1 MMHLER
7 LWGAVRVRVF
17 LVGISAVTVFSFYHA
32 VSAMVMPSRV
42 ANRVAEHVSTMLA
55 CGRGVVAAHQDLI
68 NDPAKGDKGFTSTY
82 VREKMQAEFE
92 RKTGLKL
99 EDMEPETREAL
110 RELMDAAGEVV
121 QEQQDNIN
129 RPGIGFK
136 GFIPAV
142 FGRLAGMKF
151 RYATGVSVRQ
161 VTYEPRNAYN
171 RADAFER
178 DMLKRYETGRF
189 KPHLGYGWWT
199 DDHTYRYVYPLY
211 IEEACLQCHGQPAGA
226 LDIAGKPKEGY
237 KQGDLRGAISVLIRT
252 D

>member
-1 MMHLER
+1 MYLSR
-7 LWGAVRVRVF
+7 LWGAVPLRLF
-17 LVGISAVTVFSFYHA
+17 FIGISAVAILMLYSG
-32 VSAMVMPSRV
+32 VSAMVMSSRV

-55 CGRGVVAAHQDLI
+55 CGRSVVAAHQDLI
-68 NDPAKGDKGFTSTY
+68 NDASKGDKGFTPAY
-82 VREKMQAEFE
+82 VKKEMRAEFE
-92 RKTGLKL
+92 KRVGLKL
-99 EDMEPETREAL
+99 EDMEHQARETL
-110 RELMDAAGEVV
+110 QELMDAAEDVV
-121 QEQQDNIN
+121 RDQQDNIN
-129 RPGIGFK
+129 RLGVGFK

-142 FGRLAGMKF
+142 FGRLTGMKF

-178 DMLKRYETGRF
+178 EMLKGYENGRF

-199 DDHTYRYVYPLY
+199 DDHTYRYIYPLY